1 MISAVTK
8 EHGHTKWDWQMEED
22 RAVPVNIIEDM
33 METEAAKEAYRY
45 LTHTADRPPTERM
58 FLSIRDYL
66 IACLEVEN
74 CQRPGPIE
82 FATLTEMSHAKTL
95 DGKYVMKVSRHKT

>member
-33 METEAAKEAYRY
+33 METEAAKEVYRY
-45 LTHTADRPPTERM
+45 LTHTADRPPTEKM

-66 IACLEVEN
+66 SALRSRELPTTWPNRVCN
-74 CQRPGPIE
+74 
-82 FATLTEMSHAKTL
+82 L
-95 DGKYVMKVSRHKT
+95 DRDEPCKDT